1 MVVGGGNIKCLSKT
15 SKMMDHV
22 STFSCGAMHGLTI
35 KGNRK
40 SFSSLL
46 ALWGKLLVENL
57 DLIIHSK

>member
-1 MVVGGGNIKCLSKT
+1 MFMQNQQNDGSRLLHVVF
-15 SKMMDHV
+15 V
-22 STFSCGAMHGLTI
+22 AMHGLTI

-46 ALWGKLLVENL
+46 ALWGKLLVKNL